1 MMSSVETWTKRD
13 GKFDL
18 EQFWKNIVRLFERA
32 DEYGLGDWAN
42 NTLDWFT
49 RYVLLEYYLNELT
62 TFYVDKYLD
71 CVTMESNTKMTPPRR
86 QVTTILIA
94 FCAQRFVGASF
105 MKTMCERNTT
115 HLTESK
121 YPPLKRTCTTSPTT
135 QRLCW
140 MPHRL
145 PHSLPANVRKP
156 LQLDRP

>member
-1 MMSSVETWTKRD
+1 MSSVETWTKRD

-86 QVTTILIA
+86 QVMTI
-94 FCAQRFVGASF
+94 
-105 MKTMCERNTT
+105 
-115 HLTESK
+115 
-121 YPPLKRTCTTSPTT
+121 
-135 QRLCW
+135 
-140 MPHRL
+140 
-145 PHSLPANVRKP
+145 
-156 LQLDRP
+156 